1 MQKRVTVFFDIV
13 FQQKKSQTHIQKR
26 FFDHLQKGWGLF
38 YWMALLLSGIK
49 NLAPHGGF
57 PIQSKQ

>member
-26 FFDHLQKGWGLF
+26 FFRSSAKGVGTV
-38 YWMALLLSGIK
+38 LLDGIT
-49 NLAPHGGF
+49 L
-57 PIQSKQ
+57 IWD